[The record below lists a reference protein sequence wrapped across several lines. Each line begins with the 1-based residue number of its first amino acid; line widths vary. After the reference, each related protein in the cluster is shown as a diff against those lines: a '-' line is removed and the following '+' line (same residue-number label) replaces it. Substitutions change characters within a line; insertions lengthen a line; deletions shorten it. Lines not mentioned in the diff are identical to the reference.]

1 MAYGLKYRFR
11 FESVNGTVYEVQLE
25 EDGYSGSVIDRPLGA
40 APVLRMQDGDPI
52 RAVSC
57 DLVLECQSDGEY
69 VDLYTTN
76 PFQYKVG
83 IYRKSGTSLYHIWT
97 GFVATEI
104 YSEPDIAPP
113 YDVRVTATDG
123 LGTLKEY
130 TFEAVGSHTIRWH
143 VCELLKKTGDT
154 APTLFSASELC
165 ANGDTVQNFLDK
177 KQIDLDFLAGKT
189 CYEALCSLL
198 STFRW
203 ILTRRTGAWLVV
215 REVDVHISSSGSLP
229 VYQSIGSA
237 STLSTVTATRQVGK
251 SVGQMGVAQMW
262 PIGFLTRR
270 IVPAKR
276 SVTIKA
282 PFYFKNGYP
291 KVSDDGWNVSGYIGY
306 EQNAYFVSNGNY
318 YNLGSTQT
326 AVVNAMCGKLWQT
339 KSILN
344 FRTDFKVT
352 VRVSKNN
359 SYSSQFAQGV
369 SWVAIH
375 AEWNG
380 NNEHI
385 YYTPED
391 GWDASASSIG
401 HTTDVRTTNPDH
413 VAESTQEVSIVIPA
427 PRVST
432 DGDLTIR
439 IDGRLVE
446 VYDITVEP
454 SMIAGYEDV
463 LSIDNGAR
471 GTAPN
476 LELCVCRLF
485 ESSFEHIDFYRGLIW
500 EHVVYSYATVDR
512 PVYEFD
518 DYLHVGYEF
527 LSLTALAYAKENVSP
542 RIEISGKLNNVY
554 DSNCPMPPIFVK
566 SHGIWALMKSYSW
579 NMKEE
584 EVDFVAVTLPAGVLY
599 VESETIKGI
608 PNN

>member
-1 MAYGLKYRFR
+1 M
-11 FESVNGTVYEVQLE
+11 
-25 EDGYSGSVIDRPLGA
+25 
-40 APVLRMQDGDPI
+40 
-52 RAVSC
+52 
-57 DLVLECQSDGEY
+57 
-69 VDLYTTN
+69 
-76 PFQYKVG
+76 
-83 IYRKSGTSLYHIWT
+83 
-97 GFVATEI
+97 
-104 YSEPDIAPP
+104 
-113 YDVRVTATDG
+113 
-123 LGTLKEY
+123 
-130 TFEAVGSHTIRWH
+130 
-143 VCELLKKTGDT
+143 
-154 APTLFSASELC
+154 
-165 ANGDTVQNFLDK
+165 
-177 KQIDLDFLAGKT
+177 
-189 CYEALCSLL
+189 
-198 STFRW
+198 
-203 ILTRRTGAWLVV
+203 
-215 REVDVHISSSGSLP
+215 
-229 VYQSIGSA
+229 
-237 STLSTVTATRQVGK
+237 
-251 SVGQMGVAQMW
+251 
-262 PIGFLTRR
+262 
-270 IVPAKR
+270 
-276 SVTIKA
+276 
-282 PFYFKNGYP
+282 
-291 KVSDDGWNVSGYIGY
+291 
-306 EQNAYFVSNGNY
+306 
-318 YNLGSTQT
+318 
-326 AVVNAMCGKLWQT
+326 
-339 KSILN
+339 
-344 FRTDFKVT
+344 
-352 VRVSKNN
+352 SKNN

-427 PRVST
+427 PLVST

-554 DSNCPMPPIFVK
+554 DSNCPMPPMFVK